1 MSPCKHLFLGN
12 ICLGTAAAVSTTQLS
27 PTSTEVSEKNESFTK
42 ISRKKS
48 TKKIEAEKK
57 KKSPLL
63 LAFQNQE
70 NASNRRRKTVAKA
83 QSKKEESIVI
93 TESKKKGSAVKIQ
106 SNEFGGKTQ
115 LKKKESVLGTNS
127 KKDKVKKT
135 SIMDFM
141 GIQSKQAEN
150 VPKNKPR

>member
-1 MSPCKHLFLGN
+1 LFLGN

-27 PTSTEVSEKNESFTK
+27 PKSTKVSEKNGSFTK

-48 TKKIEAEKK
+48 TNKIEAKAEKK

-63 LAFQNQE
+63 LAFENQE

-83 QSKKEESIVI
+83 QSKMEESVVI

-150 VPKNKPR
+150 EPKNKPR